1 MTFAAWCAEPLA
13 DGRHRFESL
22 PLPMLHPLTHG
33 QFAVELDTSDG
44 IILGCRFEVAGS
56 HRADEKLL
64 EVRDFKQGL
73 ALINRHGWLT
83 APFGETVYA
92 QIIEQALGLTISPR
106 AHALRSLV
114 LALNR
119 AAVDAFWRVIDDELV
134 GTPTSL
140 VDRERILDVIE
151 RVTGARIHTTY
162 VRIGGVSA
170 DVTDA
175 DLSAARELGDAAVV
189 GAADAVASTMGEI
202 SVTLPKVIRLPQ
214 GEYYDEIMTPHGLLG
229 LWVFSKGD
237 KVPHRVH
244 LRTAGFASLAMLEQ
258 QAIGMP
264 TGAFF
269 MRLATTRLVLGE
281 VAR

>member
-1 MTFAAWCAEPLA
+1 MTFADWCAEPLA

-33 QFAVELDTSDG
+33 QFAVELEIFDG
-44 IILGCRFEVAGS
+44 IIRECRFEISGS

-73 ALINRHGWLT
+73 ALMNRHGWLT

-92 QIIEQALGLTISPR
+92 QIIEQALGLSISPR
-106 AHALRSLV
+106 ARALRSLV

-119 AAVDAFWRVIDDELV
+119 SAADAFWQAIDDQLV
-134 GTPTSL
+134 GTPISL
-140 VDRERILDVIE
+140 MDRELILDVIE
-151 RVTGARIHTTY
+151 RITGARIHTTY

-170 DVTDA
+170 DVA
-175 DLSAARELGDAAVV
+175 DIDLEAARGLGDAAVIS
-189 GAADAVASTMGEI
+189 AADAVASTAGEI

-214 GEYYDEIMTPHGLLG
+214 GEYYDEIMTPHGPLG
-229 LWVFSKGD
+229 VWVFSKGD

-244 LRTAGFASLAMLEQ
+244 LRTAGFAALAMLEQ

-264 TGAFF
+264 SRAFF